1 MGDPFMLMNRALNRG
16 GYGGFA
22 HGRSAGRGSGKKKLD
37 PSNPKDIAYLRAMH
51 PDFDE
56 VMISADFSYK
66 TQCVTDAGFANKY
79 KMPPVIAAAR
89 SFRDHTNS
97 VDAVAWL
104 PEHDHFISAAHD
116 KTLKIWDLKS
126 GRCIDTLEGH
136 GAGVYHCSVAINGKL
151 FISCGSGSERE
162 NNALLWQWPQ
172 KKVVMQ
178 IKGHRRSVLHA
189 TFSSDSQS
197 VATGDQEGN
206 VLVHDVASGKCRLR
220 TNLHLG
226 SVRESSFCTEDD
238 NLILTAGDDGF
249 LRLLD
254 VREQVRH
261 PASNQL
267 PSVAANVA
275 ALHTGLSIPRAH
287 DGYTTYAVSFSSRET
302 AFSGGGDHK
311 LKRWDLRM
319 LAPWSPKCA
328 GEYLGHSA
336 PVRSLSVAENGRFI
350 VSGCEDGSCRIWPRD
365 ERADVQVT
373 ITELQTEIS
382 ELEGKSSH
390 EDPTRLLALRKRLAE
405 AKAQEDHLKR
415 DGYCSSVRCLTGHV
429 SQVSGVAWREQSGC
443 VSILSSS
450 WDQSIQLYNL
460 NLRELQ

>member
-1 MGDPFMLMNRALNRG
+1 MNRALNRG
-16 GYGGFA
+16 GYGGYSS
-22 HGRSAGRGSGKKKLD
+22 GGRGRGKKKLD

-56 VMISADFSYK
+56 VMISADVSYK

-79 KMPPVIAAAR
+79 KMPPVLAAAR
-89 SFRDHTNS
+89 CFRDHTNS

-104 PEHDHFISAAHD
+104 PEQDHFISAAHD
-116 KTLKIWDLKS
+116 KTLKLWDSKS

-136 GAGVYHCSVAINGKL
+136 GAGIYHCSVARSGKL
-151 FISCGSGSERE
+151 LVSCGSGSERD
-162 NNALLWQWPQ
+162 NNVLLWQWPQ

-197 VATGDQEGN
+197 VATGDQDGN
-206 VLVHDVASGKCRLR
+206 ILVHDVASGKCRLNM
-220 TNLHLG
+220 NLHLG
-226 SVRESSFCTEDD
+226 SIRESSFCTEDD
-238 NLILTAGDDGF
+238 NLILTVGDDGF

-254 VREQVRH
+254 FREQVRH
-261 PASNQL
+261 PAFNQL

-287 DGYTTYAVSFSSRET
+287 DGDIIYAVSFCCRET

-336 PVRSLSVAENGRFI
+336 PVRSLSVSETGRFI

-365 ERADVQVT
+365 ERADVQAS
-373 ITELQTEIS
+373 IKGLRTEIS
-382 ELEGKSSH
+382 ELEAKDRSSQ
-390 EDPTRLLALRKRLAE
+390 EATTRLLALRKSLAE
-405 AKAQEDHLKR
+405 AKVQDDHLKR

-429 SQVSGVAWREQSGC
+429 SQVSGVAWREQNGC

-450 WDQSIQLYNL
+450 WDQSIKLYNL
-460 NLRELQ
+460 NLHELQ